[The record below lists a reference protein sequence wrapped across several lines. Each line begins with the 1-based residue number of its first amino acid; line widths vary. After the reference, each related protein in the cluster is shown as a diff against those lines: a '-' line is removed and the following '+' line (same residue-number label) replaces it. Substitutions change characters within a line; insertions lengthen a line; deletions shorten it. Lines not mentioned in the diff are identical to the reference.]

1 MAESVRENDLVLRP
15 NEYAFVLDT
24 TKGNVS
30 VAVGPYKTSLSNS
43 DKMVIYNEDDKKFDD
58 VWSIEDAIHNFV
70 VAPENFYVQLKN
82 PTKDGKHPTESYA
95 NALPAEHLDIG
106 RKVVIVGPCN
116 FALFPG
122 QMAKV
127 ISGHRMHSNQYL
139 KARVYDAEAA
149 NASRIGIS
157 KEKLPKAEND
167 TTGADVTETSTDETA
182 PVAVK
187 EKEYVVGQ
195 ILIIKGTD
203 VPFYIPPTGIEV
215 LPIGGHGD
223 KYVRDAL
230 SLRKLEYCILED
242 EGGKRSY
249 IHGPAVVFPRP
260 DQRFVPDENTDSI
273 IYNAIELSE
282 ISGIYVK
289 VISDYTDNDGTE
301 HKIGEELFIT
311 GKDTPIYFPREEHY
325 IIDYDHQVVNHA
337 IAIPEGDGR
346 YVMNRKTGVVR
357 TVRGPAMFLPNPIE
371 EVCLQRYLTKDQC
384 ELWYPGNM
392 EVLKFNTRG
401 SQYNRG
407 YDDADFDGPV
417 QRMCKSVGVPTGF
430 SRKTNF
436 TPPRTI
442 TLDSKFA
449 GAVSISVRTGYAINV
464 ISKNGN
470 REVVVG
476 PKTILL
482 DYDQTLEVLELSTG
496 KPKTTDFLLREVYLR
511 IENNKISDIIHV
523 ETSDFV
529 KADVKVSYTV
539 NFLKEH
545 QDKWFSIE
553 NYVKFLC
560 DRERSVL
567 KAIVKQFTVEE
578 FYANSSEIVRA
589 ALLGVYGE
597 ELEEDVSSVSMIFEE
612 NGMEIVDVDVLSVSL
627 ERDIAQ
633 FFDEAQEDIVRNA
646 IELTTRKK
654 GIATKREL
662 VALHEEEMKIEQR
675 TILANWQKKKAVD
688 IAELQANM
696 EIDKAGIEA
705 DAINQK
711 RLLTESKGK
720 KEITEARVEAQKTN
734 DYYELELT
742 RQRNAIRQLERRSQ
756 TNQITEVLDKISPQL
771 VAAMQASSNAEL
783 LESITQNLSPYALA
797 QDMNTVDVLDKIVRG
812 TPLENSFRA
821 MIETV
826 RNK

>member
-1 MAESVRENDLVLRP
+1 MAESVRENDLVLKP
-15 NEYAFVLDT
+15 NEYAYVLDT

-43 DKMVIYNEDDKKFDD
+43 DKMVVYNETTKKFDD
-58 VWSIEDAIHNFV
+58 VWSIDEAIHNFV

-82 PTKDGKHPTESYA
+82 PTKDGKHPNESYA

-139 KARVYDAEAA
+139 KARVYDADAA
-149 NASRIGIS
+149 NACRICVPEEKAQKSDDDATGTEAVNPTDEVEAEPKAP
-157 KEKLPKAEND
+157 KEKD
-167 TTGADVTETSTDETA
+167 
-182 PVAVK
+182 
-187 EKEYVVGQ
+187 YVIGQ

-203 VPFYIPPTGIEV
+203 TPFYIPPTGIEV
-215 LPIGGHGD
+215 LPFGDHGD

-260 DQRFVPDENTDSI
+260 DQRFVVDEETNSI

-289 VISDYTDNDGTE
+289 VISDYKDEDGTE
-301 HKIGEELFIT
+301 HNIGEELFIT
-311 GKDTPIYFPREEHY
+311 GKDTPIYFPREEHF

-337 IAIPEGDGR
+337 IAIPEGEGR

-357 TVRGPAMFLPNPIE
+357 TVRGPAMFLPNPID
-371 EVCLQRYLTKDQC
+371 EVCLQRFLTKDQC
-384 ELWYPGNM
+384 ELWYPGNF
-392 EVLKFNTRG
+392 EVLKFNEKGAKGKRD
-401 SQYNRG
+401 
-407 YDDADFDGPV
+407 YDDDEHGDDYMPA
-417 QRMCKSVGVPTGF
+417 QLCKSMSVPTGF
-430 SRKTNF
+430 SRKT
-436 TPPRTI
+436 
-442 TLDSKFA
+442 
-449 GAVSISVRTGYAINV
+449 
-464 ISKNGN
+464 
-470 REVVVG
+470 
-476 PKTILL
+476 
-482 DYDQTLEVLELSTG
+482 
-496 KPKTTDFLLREVYLR
+496 TDLLLREVYLR

-523 ETSDFV
+523 ETCDFV
-529 KADVKVSYTV
+529 QADVKVSYTV

-597 ELEEDVSSVSMIFEE
+597 ELEDDVTNVSMVFDE
-612 NGMEIVDVDVLSVSL
+612 NGMEIADVDVLSVSL
-627 ERDIAQ
+627 ERDIARI
-633 FFDEAQEDIVRNA
+633 FDEAQEGIVREA
-646 IELTTRKK
+646 IELTTRQK

-662 VALHEEEMKIEQR
+662 VALREEELKLEQR
-675 TILANWQKKKAVD
+675 GILASLQKKKAID
-688 IAELQANM
+688 IAELQTNT
-696 EIDKAGIEA
+696 EINKVGIEA
-705 DAINQK
+705 DATSQQ
-711 RLLTESKGK
+711 RTLAESKGK
-720 KEITEARVEAQKTN
+720 KEIVEARVETQEIN
-734 DYYELELT
+734 DYCELELT
-742 RQRNAIRQLERRSQ
+742 RQRNDIKQLERSSQ

-783 LESITQNLSPYALA
+783 LESITKNLSPYALA
-797 QDMNTVDVLDKIVRG
+797 QDLDTVDVLDKIVRG

-826 RNK
+826 RQK